1 MFDFACDKKDFTCDF
16 EIVKK
21 TAISMSANSS
31 LIINEQ
37 YPNFHVLLR
46 HWSVSFIIIFIY
58 LQNFNPK
65 QFGPQQVQL
74 TFYKKVNWWT

>member
-1 MFDFACDKKDFTCDF
+1 MFDFACDKKDVTCDF

-21 TAISMSANSS
+21 TAVSMSANSS
-31 LIINEQ
+31 LVINEQ
-37 YPNFHVLLR
+37 YRNFHVLLR
-46 HWSVSFIIIFIY
+46 YWSVSFIIIFIY
-58 LQNFNPK
+58 LQNFYPK

>member
-37 YPNFHVLLR
+37 YPNFHVLLG

-65 QFGPQQVQL
+65 QSSASTIDILQ
-74 TFYKKVNWWT
+74 KS